1 MNERA
6 TRILLINPNTTAS
19 MTDKIRAS
27 AEMVRSPETRI
38 TAINPSEGPP
48 SIEGHFDEAMS
59 LPGLLAAVQAGEE
72 AGYDGFV
79 VACFDDTGIGA
90 CREIASGPVIGIC
103 EAAMRTAS
111 MISTGFSVVTTL
123 PRSVPIIESLAVE
136 YGMERRLRRVR
147 AANIP
152 VLALEEAGGDSR
164 EQVRAEV
171 ALAIEQDR
179 CEAVILGCAG
189 MADLTAW
196 LSAQTGVPVIDGVVA
211 AVKLIEA
218 LVGGGFKTS
227 KAGAYAA
234 PLPKGDQAPVARV
247 DDRELGLDRASGG
260 LD

>member
-1 MNERA
+1 MNNHA
-6 TRILLINPNTTAS
+6 MRILVINPNTTAS

-27 AEMVRSPETRI
+27 AEKFRATDTLI
-38 TAINPSEGPP
+38 TAVNPSEGPP

-59 LPGLLAAVQAGEE
+59 LPGLLREVRAGEE

-90 CREIASGPVIGIC
+90 CREIATGPVIGIC
-103 EAAMRTAS
+103 EAAMRAAS

-123 PRSVPIIESLAVE
+123 PRSVPIIENLAVE

-152 VLALEEAGGDSR
+152 VLALEEDGGEAR
-164 EQVRAEV
+164 ERVRAEV
-171 ALAIEQDR
+171 ALAIERDR

-196 LSAQTGVPVIDGVVA
+196 LSHETGVPVIDGVVA
-211 AVKLIEA
+211 GVKMIEA

-234 PLPKGDQAPVARV
+234 PIPK
-247 DDRELGLDRASGG
+247 
-260 LD
+260 